1 MIVRREGEM
10 ICKVGQR
17 NFWGRGAVI
26 LRRLRERMKFAAK
39 RETEGK
45 LPCHARK
52 AV

>member
-26 LRRLRERMKFAAK
+26 LRRLRERMKFEPK
-39 RETEGK
+39 GEPRG
-45 LPCHARK
+45 
-52 AV
+52 